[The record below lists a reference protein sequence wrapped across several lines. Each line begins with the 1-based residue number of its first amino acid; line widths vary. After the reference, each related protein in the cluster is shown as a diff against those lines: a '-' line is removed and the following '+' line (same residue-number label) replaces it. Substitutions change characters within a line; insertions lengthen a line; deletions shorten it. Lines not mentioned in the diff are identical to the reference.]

1 PTQQLRRRSPSVG
14 SLFYYSTCYFFV
26 FARKHRADKLWLTSC
41 FHNPLVEQCNRW
53 EAVFVGTSIA
63 LTGGL
68 GYVIWTYL
76 SSGYKQPRQK
86 EDPGLQTS
94 KLETVDSIAKTELS
108 TVTAEAGQA
117 QKASVAESKPGQKAS
132 NQVLVLGLDGSG
144 KTSLLHCFST
154 GGLEQDVVPTEGFN
168 AVSINR
174 EDLQIEFL
182 EIGGKENLRPY
193 WQKYLGRAA
202 VLVFVVDSS
211 RADLFPTAKTHLHEL
226 VARDPLL
233 PLVVLANKQ
242 DLAGACSITD
252 LHEALEL
259 SRVGDQRKMFLI
271 GTYVQKGEAELNSGA
286 EDARDLIFQMVCGV

>member
-1 PTQQLRRRSPSVG
+1 MSGFR
-14 SLFYYSTCYFFV
+14 
-26 FARKHRADKLWLTSC
+26 
-41 FHNPLVEQCNRW
+41 